1 MYRLVIAEKPSVAQS
16 IAKVLGSMARKEGYM
31 EGSGWLVSWCVGHL
45 AGLAEPGVY
54 NPAYDKWRKEDL
66 PIVPE
71 NWHFTIGK
79 DKRKQFDALR
89 TLMRREDVCEV
100 VNACDAGREGELIFR
115 TVYHLAGC
123 DKPVKRLWISSMEDS
138 AVWEGFETL
147 RPGSEY
153 DGLHQAA
160 LCRLK
165 ADWVVGINATR
176 LFSVLYGRTLNV
188 GRVMSPTLA
197 MIVQR
202 EAEIAA
208 FEPQPFYTV
217 ELSCGGMVLSGERF
231 LGKQYTLAV
240 ADFCADKPVTIQT
253 VERREKSEKA
263 PALYDLTTLQR
274 EANRVLGYTAQQTLD
289 YLQNLYEKKLCTYPR
304 TDSRYL
310 TDDMEKVV
318 PDLVRIASTICGV
331 KAAGTISA
339 AQVCSSKKVSD
350 HYAIVPA
357 LSAAGASLDAL
368 PKGEHEILCLVSLS
382 LLRAVCPPCRYAETT
397 VTAECGGHPFT
408 AKGKMVLDMGWRSCA
423 DRPQN
428 AALPDGLTEGQ
439 TLAVDDIQIK
449 TGTTTPP
456 KHYTEDSILASMES
470 AGARDMPEDMERR
483 GIGTPA
489 TRAGILEKLIASGL
503 VERKKAKKI
512 GRLRHDDFFHVNTA
526 RVSHYRTKDGA
537 ELDAFVAPDDKVY
550 LGRRDHYDNRGHYL
564 NHDKSLLH
572 VSDNPQ
578 MFRFISGTGYTETQA
593 ELLEEGYFT
602 PEDYAEYAALQ
613 TDVLSQFEEAEP
625 LLFGGE
631 PFCFIPLDPS
641 EVNLDAPVLLRE
653 DTALDEYPMPD
664 PAYSK
669 EDVDRDF
676 ACLEGYLLP
685 LSKERAEE
693 LMERDFSIY
702 AIVNEYARM
711 VFDLDEL
718 NELPPDTVCAM
729 PTDEWEG
736 SADFR
741 QAAASRMERQE
752 EREQAFLRHAGDCFA
767 IYQLRQD
774 DSTRYLR
781 YEPLERIQQAGES
794 PRRENYE
801 LAYTGELA
809 FGLGSS
815 ALERLWDKFNNA
827 HPADYLRPSMSV
839 SDIIAVKQDG
849 VVSCHY
855 CDSMGF
861 ARLFPAFSF
870 LFCFCAAFFC
880 RFSSISCSQS
890 LTGAF
895 QGSLLL
901 GMFLIRLRGF
911 SPSRLARA
919 ISSLF
924 KRHFFLASAHIASL
938 YATMTPPFFAFS

>member
-16 IAKVLGSMARKEGYM
+16 IAKVLGAMARKEGYM

-138 AVWEGFETL
+138 AVREGFENL

-240 ADFCADKPVTIQT
+240 ADFCADKSVTIQT

-331 KAAGTISA
+331 KAAGTVSA

-449 TGTTTPP
+449 TGPP
-456 KHYTEDSILASMES
+456 PPPTHYTEDSILASMAR
-470 AGARDMPEDMERR
+470 AGPREMPEEMERR

-512 GRLRHDDFFHVNTA
+512 TSLISTQAGASLVTVLPEVLQSPLLTADWERRLGEVERGELSPEDFMAGIADLVRNL
-526 RVSHYRTKDGA
+526 VDSYQPVPGA
-537 ELDAFVAPDDKVY
+537 EVLFPTDKEAVGLCPRCGGAVTENGKGFFCENRDCGFALWKNSRFFAAKKKKLTREIAAALLNGGRVKLTGCASEKTGKTYDAVVTLEDDGVKTAY
-550 LGRRDHYDNRGHYL
+550 RLEFGRR
-564 NHDKSLLH
+564 
-572 VSDNPQ
+572 V
-578 MFRFISGTGYTETQA
+578 
-593 ELLEEGYFT
+593 
-602 PEDYAEYAALQ
+602 
-613 TDVLSQFEEAEP
+613 
-625 LLFGGE
+625 
-631 PFCFIPLDPS
+631 
-641 EVNLDAPVLLRE
+641 
-653 DTALDEYPMPD
+653 
-664 PAYSK
+664 
-669 EDVDRDF
+669 
-676 ACLEGYLLP
+676 
-685 LSKERAEE
+685 
-693 LMERDFSIY
+693 
-702 AIVNEYARM
+702 
-711 VFDLDEL
+711 
-718 NELPPDTVCAM
+718 
-729 PTDEWEG
+729 
-736 SADFR
+736 
-741 QAAASRMERQE
+741 
-752 EREQAFLRHAGDCFA
+752 
-767 IYQLRQD
+767 
-774 DSTRYLR
+774 
-781 YEPLERIQQAGES
+781 
-794 PRRENYE
+794 
-801 LAYTGELA
+801 
-809 FGLGSS
+809 
-815 ALERLWDKFNNA
+815 
-827 HPADYLRPSMSV
+827 
-839 SDIIAVKQDG
+839 
-849 VVSCHY
+849 
-855 CDSMGF
+855 
-861 ARLFPAFSF
+861 
-870 LFCFCAAFFC
+870 
-880 RFSSISCSQS
+880 
-890 LTGAF
+890 
-895 QGSLLL
+895 
-901 GMFLIRLRGF
+901 
-911 SPSRLARA
+911 
-919 ISSLF
+919 
-924 KRHFFLASAHIASL
+924 
-938 YATMTPPFFAFS
+938 

>member
-45 AGLAEPGVY
+45 AGLAETGVY

-138 AVWEGFETL
+138 AVREGFENL

-165 ADWVVGINATR
+165 ADWVVGINAPR

-240 ADFCADKPVTIQT
+240 ADFCADKPITIQT

-512 GRLRHDDFFHVNTA
+512 TSLISTQAGASLVTVLPEVLQSPLLTADWERRLGEVERGELSPEDFMAGIADLVRNLVDTYQP
-526 RVSHYRTKDGA
+526 VPGA
-537 ELDAFVAPDDKVY
+537 EVLFPTDKEAVGLCPRCGGAVTENGKGFFCENRDCGFALWKNSRFFAAKKKKLTREIAAALLNGGRVKLTGCASEKTGKTYDAVVTLEDDGVKTAY
-550 LGRRDHYDNRGHYL
+550 RLEFGRR
-564 NHDKSLLH
+564 
-572 VSDNPQ
+572 V
-578 MFRFISGTGYTETQA
+578 
-593 ELLEEGYFT
+593 
-602 PEDYAEYAALQ
+602 
-613 TDVLSQFEEAEP
+613 
-625 LLFGGE
+625 
-631 PFCFIPLDPS
+631 
-641 EVNLDAPVLLRE
+641 
-653 DTALDEYPMPD
+653 
-664 PAYSK
+664 
-669 EDVDRDF
+669 
-676 ACLEGYLLP
+676 
-685 LSKERAEE
+685 
-693 LMERDFSIY
+693 
-702 AIVNEYARM
+702 
-711 VFDLDEL
+711 
-718 NELPPDTVCAM
+718 
-729 PTDEWEG
+729 
-736 SADFR
+736 
-741 QAAASRMERQE
+741 
-752 EREQAFLRHAGDCFA
+752 
-767 IYQLRQD
+767 
-774 DSTRYLR
+774 
-781 YEPLERIQQAGES
+781 
-794 PRRENYE
+794 
-801 LAYTGELA
+801 
-809 FGLGSS
+809 
-815 ALERLWDKFNNA
+815 
-827 HPADYLRPSMSV
+827 
-839 SDIIAVKQDG
+839 
-849 VVSCHY
+849 
-855 CDSMGF
+855 
-861 ARLFPAFSF
+861 
-870 LFCFCAAFFC
+870 
-880 RFSSISCSQS
+880 
-890 LTGAF
+890 
-895 QGSLLL
+895 
-901 GMFLIRLRGF
+901 
-911 SPSRLARA
+911 
-919 ISSLF
+919 
-924 KRHFFLASAHIASL
+924 
-938 YATMTPPFFAFS
+938 